1 MITDLLRN
9 KLANY
14 IVELVVGAN
23 AGTADIGLGGNSTSP
38 AATALDVPLGL
49 SSSFSQYTATRSG
62 DNVVEIK
69 MMMEGSN
76 ITGKVI
82 REASFGGDHSNAANS
97 FDDADAFML
106 ARVAFEGVGPFASN
120 EQLEIF
126 LMLEVE

>member
-1 MITDLLRN
+1 LITDLLRD
-9 KLANY
+9 KLAAY
-14 IVELVVGAN
+14 ILTLANHAN
-23 AGTADIGLGGNSTSP
+23 AEGDVGLGGNSTSP
-38 AATALDVPLGL
+38 AATTLDVPLGVTT
-49 SSSFSQYTATRSG
+49 SQYTATRSG

-69 MMMEGSN
+69 LMVEGSN

-97 FDDADAFML
+97 FDDGDAFML
-106 ARVAFEGVGPFASN
+106 SRVAFEGVGPFASN

>member
-1 MITDLLRN
+1 LITDLLRD
-9 KLANY
+9 KIANY

-38 AATALDVPLGL
+38 AATTLDVPLGVTT
-49 SSSFSQYTATRSG
+49 SQYTATRSG

-69 MMMEGSN
+69 LMVEGSN

-97 FDDADAFML
+97 FDDGDAFML
-106 ARVAFEGVGPFASN
+106 SRVAFEGVGPFASN

>member
-9 KLANY
+9 KLAAY
-14 IVELVVGAN
+14 IVELIDGTN
-23 AGTADIGLGGNSTSP
+23 AGVGDVGLGGNSTSP
-38 AATALDVPLGL
+38 AATALDVPLGVTV
-49 SSSFSQYTATRSG
+49 SQYTATRSG

-69 MMMEGSN
+69 IMVEGSN

-97 FDDADAFML
+97 FDDGAAFML
-106 ARVAFEGVGPFASN
+106 SRVAFEGVGPFASN